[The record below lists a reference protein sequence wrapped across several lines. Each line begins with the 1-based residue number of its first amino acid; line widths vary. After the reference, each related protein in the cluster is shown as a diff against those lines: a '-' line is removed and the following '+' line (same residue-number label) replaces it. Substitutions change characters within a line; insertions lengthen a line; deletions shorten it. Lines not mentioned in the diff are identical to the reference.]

1 MPNNPHDSWADIYDE
16 AYIQSFGSIYSELTK
31 TSLNIIQKNTKPGA
45 EILDIGAGTGRL
57 SIPLMKLGYSL
68 SAVDASKN
76 MLEVLKRKDTE
87 QVIDTIHC
95 LIQNLDL
102 NRNFEAVLCVF
113 SVFCYLLDEK
123 DLRAAI
129 QSIVNH
135 THREGFV
142 LIDVP
147 SKTLFTS
154 SYYESEALIR
164 EIEVKSVD
172 SELEIFDYLEKIK
185 TADNKGQFNY
195 EDKFK
200 IRYWDS
206 EIILNEFK
214 REGMD
219 VREDISD
226 KFFGSGAEY
235 FILNKS

>member
-31 TSLNIIQKNTKPGA
+31 ISLNIIKKNTKPGA

-87 QVIDTIHC
+87 KEIEIIHSS
-95 LIQNLDL
+95 IQNLDL
-102 NRNFEAVLCVF
+102 NRNFDAVLCVF

-147 SKTLFTS
+147 SKSLFAS
-154 SYYESEALIR
+154 SYYESETLIR

-172 SELEIFDYLEKIK
+172 SELGIFDYLEKIK
-185 TADNKGQFNY
+185 TSDNKEQFNY
-195 EDKFK
+195 EDQFK

-206 EIILNEFK
+206 EIILNEFI

-226 KFFGSGAEY
+226 EFFGSGAEY

>member
-87 QVIDTIHC
+87 QAIDTIHC
-95 LIQNLDL
+95 SIQNLDL
-102 NRNFEAVLCVF
+102 NRNFEAVLCIF

-172 SELEIFDYLEKIK
+172 SDGIVVVGANKNVAGINHIYMGKKRKSNILDNLIKAPHKIYK
-185 TADNKGQFNY
+185 VCAPV
-195 EDKFK
+195 
-200 IRYWDS
+200 
-206 EIILNEFK
+206 K
-214 REGMD
+214 R
-219 VREDISD
+219 
-226 KFFGSGAEY
+226 
-235 FILNKS
+235 